1 MQASDQPNPAPEI
14 PNNDPPPERDVI
26 PSEVD
31 LPGRRM
37 PSGEPVTDYR
47 QPGD

>member
-1 MQASDQPNPAPEI
+1 MLASDHPNPAPEI
-14 PNNDPPPERDVI
+14 PKNDPPPERDVV

-31 LPGRRM
+31 LPARRM

-47 QPGD
+47 QQEV

>member
-31 LPGRRM
+31 LPTRRM
-37 PSGEPVTDYR
+37 PSGEPVTDHR